1 MDKQAFKQRMQNL
14 KSYREN
20 NPGKGYWDWKVE
32 VFQEGGEVTRKSLRD
47 IRKESTIEGKLDY
60 DVMLQN
66 QNTYQKEF
74 ATNWYKER
82 AKNPKYSSQ
91 LGDGKLDKILSDI
104 DKATWKNPTEAM
116 RDNLISQGYSPTDQ
130 NIKSQLQAIDDFNMI
145 PITATSNNSDSILV

>member
-32 VFQEGGEVTRKSLRD
+32 SFENGGEVTRKSLKD
-47 IRKESTIEGKLDY
+47 IRKESIIEGKLDY
-60 DVMLQN
+60 DTMLQN
-66 QNTYQKEF
+66 QNAYQKEF

-91 LGDGKLDKILSDI
+91 LG
-104 DKATWKNPTEAM
+104 
-116 RDNLISQGYSPTDQ
+116 RYR
-130 NIKSQLQAIDDFNMI
+130 
-145 PITATSNNSDSILV
+145 

>member
-32 VFQEGGEVTRKSLRD
+32 SFENGGEVTRKSLKD
-47 IRKESTIEGKLDY
+47 IRKESIIEGKLDY
-60 DVMLQN
+60 DTMLQN
-66 QNTYQKEF
+66 QNAYQKEF

-91 LGDGKLDKILSDI
+91 LGGNKIDPNPDLYYTKEQFTILDKWQQNSYFTNDEKDFIINYLI
-104 DKATWKNPTEAM
+104 DC
-116 RDNLISQGYSPTDQ
+116 
-130 NIKSQLQAIDDFNMI
+130 
-145 PITATSNNSDSILV
+145 LVEGQPFDCSSLGPNKYLNE